1 MNGKSLSD
9 PKGVFRKYS
18 VSTGSPEERKAMEKA
33 SGKHPDD
40 KLNSRTLN
48 NTLQMSVLQNSVELG
63 YPINLTIILKR
74 KTSTPQNVNISCSL
88 DLQTYTGNKKTNLGV
103 IQKTVQ
109 LQGQGTRS
117 RGPEASR
124 PRETRMPRI

>member
-117 RGPEASR
+117 RGHEASR
-124 PRETRMPRI
+124 PRETRMPSI